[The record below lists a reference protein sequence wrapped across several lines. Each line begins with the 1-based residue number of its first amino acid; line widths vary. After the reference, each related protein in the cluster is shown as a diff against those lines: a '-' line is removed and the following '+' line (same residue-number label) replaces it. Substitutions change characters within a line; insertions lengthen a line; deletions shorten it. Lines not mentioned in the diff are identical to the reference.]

1 MTTADKRAVP
11 AQEQAHAASPRADSV
26 AWDPYEVWLKRV
38 KLPREHDATPAT
50 DSDSNPTA
58 SSETNVVRHVWLRL
72 KPHG

>member
-11 AQEQAHAASPRADSV
+11 AQGQAHAASPRADSA
-26 AWDPYEVWLKRV
+26 AWDPYEVWLNRV
-38 KLPREHDATPAT
+38 KLPREHDAAPAT
-50 DSDSNPTA
+50 HPGPTA